1 MKDTKKIN
9 LTELN
14 LNLDEED
21 LKQEIKS
28 LKVQLN
34 LALNMM
40 KQLNYIIK
48 EREVVLEQQQIQQI
62 EKEYKYNE

>member
-14 LNLDEED
+14 LNLDERD

-28 LKVQLN
+28 LKVL
-34 LALNMM
+34 
-40 KQLNYIIK
+40 
-48 EREVVLEQQQIQQI
+48 LEQQQIQQI